1 MPPAPPPPSLDN
13 FARVIASIPA
23 TSPSDDCWESSAQ
36 HLRELIRSR
45 ALLYTDLRDDPDKFF
60 EAHKMLADRMLGA
73 FGVRFT
79 VQFNLFA
86 GSILALGGASHV
98 QRLINMQTE
107 GELGCFALTEV
118 TAGVS
123 SGLVVETTATWDVRR
138 RCFTLHTPNSGA
150 CKNWISQG
158 LAADAAVVI
167 ASLLVDGKNMG
178 PHAFYVKMRG
188 QCASIILGSRA
199 LVDGVTVAD
208 MGEKTTANEL
218 DNARISFNNLTIP
231 QDALLD
237 RYAGFDVYG
246 QYCTRGIKKMTIDVI
261 GQRLLTGRLVIAA
274 VQIRYIQ
281 RVLELCQSYAE
292 ARLLPP
298 PPSAKADCRA
308 TLASLPHIRSIFR
321 RCEKDLDEQDKFCS
335 SVQSALKPFLLQD
348 ALVPASLAEAISVAK
363 IRGVHV
369 ALRCCRLLQE
379 ELGSQALM
387 AGDGHC
393 GFVHADILLCAKFAE
408 GDSRMLMQKLAR
420 DHLKQFQARGAVAVL
435 DRFSLDPHNRAEAAL
450 CMKIGG
456 KLRAAAAAGAQ
467 AVYNAWNESWEDIYA
482 LANAVCDRHFANP
495 PATLQV
501 TQLSKL

>member
-1 MPPAPPPPSLDN
+1 M
-13 FARVIASIPA
+13 
-23 TSPSDDCWESSAQ
+23 
-36 HLRELIRSR
+36 
-45 ALLYTDLRDDPDKFF
+45 YTDLRDDPEKFF

-73 FGVRFT
+73 FGIRFT

-86 GSILALGGASHV
+86 GSILALGGVSHL
-98 QRLINMQTE
+98 QRLIGMQIE
-107 GELGCFALTEV
+107 GDLGCFALTEV

-123 SGLVVETTATWDVRR
+123 SGLVIATTATWDARR
-138 RCFTLHTPNSGA
+138 RSFTLHTPHPGA

-167 ASLLVDGKNMG
+167 ANLWVEGKNMG
-178 PHAFYVKMRG
+178 PHAFYVKMRSEG
-188 QCASIILGSRA
+188 ASIQMGSRA
-199 LVDGVTVAD
+199 LADGITVCD

-218 DNARISFNNLTIP
+218 DNARISFDNLVLP

-237 RYAGFDVYG
+237 RYAGFDMHGNYL
-246 QYCTRGIKKMTIDVI
+246 TRGIKKMTIDVI

-274 VQIRYIQ
+274 VQIRFVQ
-281 RVLELCQSYAE
+281 RVLKLCRSYAE
-292 ARLLPP
+292 ARALPL
-298 PPSAKADCRA
+298 PPSAPPGGRT
-308 TLASLPHIRSIFR
+308 TLALLPHIRAMFA
-321 RCEKDLDEQDKFCS
+321 RCESDLRAQDAFCS
-335 SVQSALKPFLLQD
+335 RVEAALKPFLMKDL
-348 ALVPASLAEAISVAK
+348 LVPAPLAEAISVAK

-420 DHLKQFQARGAVAVL
+420 DHLKQFQARGAQAVL
-435 DRFSLDPHNRAEAAL
+435 DRFSFNPHVRAEAAL

-456 KLRAAAAAGAQ
+456 KLRASAAAGAH

-482 LANAVCDRHFANP
+482 LANVVCDRHFACP
-495 PATLQV
+495 PAASTDS
-501 TQLSKL
+501 QLSKL